1 MPDHQPLEAKILS
14 HEAERRVS
22 QELDEIENIDINVQT
37 DLLKLVQGKAEAV
50 SVKGQG
56 LVIQEDIR
64 VQEIK
69 LQTDNISINPFSALF
84 GKIKLDQPVNAVA
97 RITVTESDI
106 NQILKTDLIRNFTQ
120 NLQLDVDGETL
131 SLDLQETQVFLP
143 EDNQIELR
151 GKLLIKEREN
161 TQPLAYTV
169 RISPRFDSK
178 TLMVESFNC
187 IEGEGISLE
196 LITALIKK
204 VKKLLKIRHLKWE
217 EMTISIKDLKA
228 EKNSFKLL
236 VEAYV
241 KQIPSSTDFLSP

>member
-1 MPDHQPLEAKILS
+1 MPDEQPLEAQLLS
-14 HEAERRVS
+14 HEAERRIS
-22 QELDEIENIDINVQT
+22 QQLDEVENIDINVQT
-37 DLLKLVQGKAEAV
+37 DLLKIVQGKAEAV
-50 SVKGQG
+50 SVTGQG

-69 LQTDNISINPFSALF
+69 LQTDKISINPFSVFF
-84 GKIKLDQPVNAVA
+84 GQIKLDEPVNAVA
-97 RITVTESDI
+97 RIILTEADI
-106 NQILKTDLIRNFTQ
+106 NHILKSDLIRDFTQ
-120 NLQLDVDGETL
+120 NLQLDIDGETQ
-131 SLDLQETQVFLP
+131 SLDLQETQVFLL
-143 EDNQIELR
+143 EDSKIELR
-151 GKLLIKEREN
+151 GRLLIKEREN

-196 LITALIKK
+196 FITAVIKK

-217 EMTISIKDLKA
+217 DMTISIKDIKV

-236 VEAYV
+236 VEADV
-241 KQIPSSTDFLSP
+241 KQIPLSTDLLSP

>member
-1 MPDHQPLEAKILS
+1 MPDEQPLEAQLLS
-14 HEAERRVS
+14 HAAEIRIS
-22 QELDEIENIDINVQT
+22 QQLDEVEKIDIDVQT
-37 DLLKLVQGKAEAV
+37 DLLKIVQGKAEAV
-50 SVKGQG
+50 SVTGQG

-69 LQTDNISINPFSALF
+69 LQTDNISISPFSALL
-84 GKIKLDQPVNAVA
+84 GQIKLDEPVNAVA
-97 RITVTESDI
+97 RIILTESDI
-106 NQILKTDLIRNFTQ
+106 NHILQTDFIRDFTE
-120 NLQLDVDGETL
+120 NLQLDIDGETL
-131 SLDLQETQVFLP
+131 SLDLQETQVLLP
-143 EDNQIELR
+143 EDSKIELKGR
-151 GKLLIKEREN
+151 LLIKEREN

-196 LITALIKK
+196 FITALLKK

-217 EMTISIKDLKA
+217 DMTISIKDIKA
-228 EKNSFKLL
+228 EKNSLKLL

-241 KQIPSSTDFLSP
+241 KQIPSSSDILYP